1 MIQMLEIRTGS
12 AIWEIDGTILRFQR
26 LKKAGDEEVESRI
39 NVWFLIKSVCF
50 RRCII
55 CFTVR

>member
-26 LKKAGDEEVESRI
+26 LIKAGDEEVENRI
-39 NVWFLIKSVCF
+39 NQYKSLLLEE
-50 RRCII
+50 RYRAN
-55 CFTVR
+55 